1 MDYRSEVMMS
11 DDNLNNNDAAFIS
24 VQEQPHP
31 AIKWGWLRAT
41 ILLIVWFI
49 VYAVL
54 SGAGALLVIIVSGQ
68 DPTTLM
74 SDAANLI
81 ETLGIGATIFISLTG
96 FGGTMLCVWIFRRFI
111 DRRSLLSLGFEIR
124 NYGNDLLAGM
134 GWGAG
139 LIVIGF
145 AVLYLSGM
153 LEIQALEFQPGSFFL
168 YFILFSLV
176 SLNEEILIRGY
187 VLTNLM
193 DSMNKYLAL
202 LVSSV
207 LFALLHLANANMSV
221 PAFINL
227 ILAGLILG
235 IYYIHKRNLWFP
247 IGMHL
252 TWNFFQGPVFGFEVS
267 GNKTS
272 SIIIQNVSGPDLLT
286 GGEFG
291 LEGSLLATVA
301 IVLITLAIHW
311 KHRPVSYRNG
321 ITR

>member
-1 MDYRSEVMMS
+1 MN
-11 DDNLNNNDAAFIS
+11 DDHLNNNDAAFMS
-24 VQEQPHP
+24 VQDQPQP
-31 AIKWGWLRAT
+31 AIKWGWLRAM

-49 VYAVL
+49 VYAVM
-54 SGAGALLVIIVSGQ
+54 SSAAALLVLVVSGQ
-68 DPTTLM
+68 DPAALI

-81 ETLGIGATIFISLTG
+81 ENLGVGSTIFISLIG
-96 FGGTMLCVWIFRRFI
+96 FGGTMLCVWIFRRYI
-111 DRRSLLSLGFEIR
+111 DRRSLISLGFKIR

-153 LEIQALEFQPGSFFL
+153 LEIQTIGFEPGSFFL

-176 SLNEEILIRGY
+176 ALNEEILIRGY

-221 PAFINL
+221 LAFINL
-227 ILAGLILG
+227 ILAGVILG

-272 SIIIQNVSGPDLLT
+272 SIIIQEINGPDLLT
-286 GGEFG
+286 GGAFG
-291 LEGSLLATVA
+291 LEGSLIASVA
-301 IVLITLAIHW
+301 IVMITLAIHW
-311 KHRPVSYRNG
+311 KHQTVSPGNG
-321 ITR
+321 AKL